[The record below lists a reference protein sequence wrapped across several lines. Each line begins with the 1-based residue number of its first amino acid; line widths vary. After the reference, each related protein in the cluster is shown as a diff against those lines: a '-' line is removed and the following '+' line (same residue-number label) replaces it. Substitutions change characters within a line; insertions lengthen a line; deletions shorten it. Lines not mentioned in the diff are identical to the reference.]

1 MYVGCNVAG
10 TESNP
15 PGSHAWLQHMFHD
28 RSPDLLT
35 SNGTKAAMCMKD
47 NKVIAIEGCIMLRCN
62 VCMHELHWLCISCCA
77 FLDVKELA
85 GSQFKDS
92 IPSTGILVTKF

>member
-1 MYVGCNVAG
+1 MSDAMLQGQNPIHLAVMHG
-10 TESNP
+10 SNI
-15 PGSHAWLQHMFHD
+15 LFHN

-35 SNGTKAAMCMKD
+35 SNSTEAAMCMKD

-77 FLDVKELA
+77 FPDVKELA